1 MNPTLARYRAL
12 LVARW
17 RWVVWG
23 ILSALLVTTVAMI
36 ITPPMYRSEAT
47 VFVRT
52 PGDITRVQDG
62 GDLFARARVDTY
74 AALAKGT
81 GVSTRVVGDL
91 GYHLTPEEFSRR
103 IDAKSRPNT
112 ALLDLAVKAPSAG
125 EAQRGLT
132 VLISELE
139 STVRTLEAVPGAM
152 VPRAELVVVDPPGP
166 AHRVV
171 AWGLPVV
178 KVLVG
183 VVLLGALLGALGAV
197 LRASASSTSDHVIKA
212 AKTTHEVVGTVAV
225 HPADTESSMNAA
237 VDAGD
242 NASRVVAT
250 GANAAFVVVAERNVG
265 KHRRPR
271 RRSSESE
278 TDS

>member
-1 MNPTLARYRAL
+1 MSPTLARYSAL

-23 ILSALLVTTVAMI
+23 ILSALLVATVALV
-36 ITPPMYRSEAT
+36 ITPPVYRSEAT

-52 PGDITRVQDG
+52 PGDVTRVQDG
-62 GDLFARARVDTY
+62 GDLFARARVETY

-81 GVSTRVVGDL
+81 GVSTRVVNDL

-103 IDAKSRPNT
+103 IEAKSRPNT
-112 ALLDLAVKAPSAG
+112 ALLDLAVEAPSAG

-139 STVRTLEAVPGAM
+139 STVRALEAVPGAV
-152 VPRAELVVVDPPGP
+152 VPRAELVVVDPPGS

-178 KVLVG
+178 KVLIG

-197 LRASASSTSDHVIKA
+197 LRASACSTSDQVFEA
-212 AKTTHEVVGTVAV
+212 GKTADEGAGIVAGRL
-225 HPADTESSMNAA
+225 ADTARSRDP
-237 VDAGD
+237 VLDAQA
-242 NASRVVAT
+242 NASRVVPAPP
-250 GANAAFVVVAERNVG
+250 NAAFVVVAEHNVG
-265 KHRRPR
+265 RHRRAR
-271 RRSSESE
+271 RRLSP
-278 TDS
+278 

>member
-1 MNPTLARYRAL
+1 MNPTLVRYGAL

-23 ILSALLVTTVAMI
+23 ILSALLVMTVALI
-36 ITPPMYRSEAT
+36 IKPPVYRSEAT

-62 GDLFARARVDTY
+62 GDFFARARVDTY

-81 GVSTRVVGDL
+81 GVSARVVHDL
-91 GYHLTPEEFSRR
+91 GYHLTPEQFARR
-103 IDAKSRPNT
+103 IDAKGRPNT

-132 VLISELE
+132 VLISELQ
-139 STVRTLEAVPGAM
+139 STVRTLEAVPGAV

-166 AHRVV
+166 AHRVL
-171 AWGLPVV
+171 AWGLPVI

-183 VVLLGALLGALGAV
+183 VVLLGAVLGALGAV
-197 LRASASSTSDHVIKA
+197 LRAMYSCSTGTEEDE
-212 AKTTHEVVGTVAV
+212 HEVVYPTA
-225 HPADTESSMNAA
+225 PL
-237 VDAGD
+237 
-242 NASRVVAT
+242 
-250 GANAAFVVVAERNVG
+250 
-265 KHRRPR
+265 
-271 RRSSESE
+271 
-278 TDS
+278 